1 MAELNRRINEDRTA
15 ASSNYEIDRLNSL
28 LRIKENEIAQLLT
41 RINNDASASAVN
53 QEAEYRVTTLE
64 KRVEVLNNEIEKYNA
79 ALITKNKEICELKSQ
94 NFELDKL
101 SKNNIELKSAVY
113 EVEKLTEILTAKS
126 SELANLKASHQMLEK
141 KFQMAEASSKELEAL
156 RGSVS

>member
-1 MAELNRRINEDRTA
+1 MEDRTA
-15 ASSNYEIDRLNSL
+15 AGSNYEVERLNSL

-41 RINNDASASAVN
+41 RINSEASTSAAT
-53 QEAEYRVTTLE
+53 QEAEYRIITLE
-64 KRVEVLNNEIEKYNA
+64 KRVEVLNTEIEKYNA
-79 ALITKNKEICELKSQ
+79 ALIVKNKEICELKSQ

-126 SELANLKASHQMLEK
+126 S
-141 KFQMAEASSKELEAL
+141 
-156 RGSVS
+156 